1 MSARKRIWGW
11 YFFDLAT
18 QPYNTLLL
26 TFIFGPYFASVA
38 AEYYLSAGVSGT
50 QADAQ
55 AQSLWSLCLTI
66 TGLIIG
72 FGAPVLGAIADTS
85 GRRIIWIVGFA
96 LLYVLG
102 SYSLWWTLPDGSNM
116 LWMLGAFGI
125 GFIGAEFAYIF
136 TNAQLPSLGKRD
148 EIGKISGDGFA
159 FGYFGGIV
167 SLMIMLLLFVEQE
180 NGKTIFL
187 ELDPLFG
194 LDAAQKEGTRSVG
207 PFVALW
213 FLVLIIPYFL
223 WVKEDPGEKSPIR
236 IRAGLSS
243 LRRSLLSLKTRKS
256 FSLYLL
262 SSMFYRDALNGLYSF
277 GGIYAVLVLDW
288 GISSLGAFGIVA
300 GLSAAVFCWLGGFV
314 DRKYGPKP
322 VITLAILILILV
334 CITVVNMSR
343 EMFFGVPLAAGSAL
357 PDLVFM
363 SCGVVIGGIGGV
375 LQSASRT
382 MMVRHTS
389 PERAT
394 EGFGLYGL
402 MGRAT
407 AFLAP
412 ALIGVV
418 TWLTESPRLGVSPL
432 IFLFIIGL
440 ILLRWVN
447 KDGDQESNEMA

>member
-1 MSARKRIWGW
+1 
-11 YFFDLAT
+11 
-18 QPYNTLLL
+18 
-26 TFIFGPYFASVA
+26 
-38 AEYYLSAGVSGT
+38 
-50 QADAQ
+50 
-55 AQSLWSLCLTI
+55 
-66 TGLIIG
+66 
-72 FGAPVLGAIADTS
+72 
-85 GRRIIWIVGFA
+85 
-96 LLYVLG
+96 LG

-447 KDGDQESNEMA
+447 KDGDQESGEIA